1 MRKYPIFD
9 AGILV
14 CIAFFF
20 LKKRETPAALPRGSC
35 QTGGNVGCGDI
46 SVEGHI
52 VDAGP
57 AVHLRGLPVAPS
69 EIQNPLQ
76 SMKRVHA

>member
-46 SVEGHI
+46 SVEGHTWMESHTFSVQQVLI
-52 VDAGP
+52 PRLEGNN
-57 AVHLRGLPVAPS
+57 
-69 EIQNPLQ
+69 EET
-76 SMKRVHA
+76 